1 MVKYMSQNCE
11 LDILI
16 EQLTNDNYHRQLDL
30 ILSKYQYLKENEKFS
45 KISKRK
51 EWGIYYT
58 NFKIAYQITEE
69 TLKFNNKDFN
79 KIKFFEPC
87 AGLGIFVITYLE
99 YIYNNDSMKNINIKN
114 IIKNIYIADIDNEAI
129 TFAKKI
135 IKKFVS
141 IKWHLEINLLDEN
154 IFIGNVINSND
165 YKIHDIKSLFNNH
178 IKFDLILTNPPYKN
192 IKASSKEIE
201 IEEIENYKE
210 NCKYLTKEIRKEFKY
225 QQGTLNLY
233 KIFLELIYSVY
244 SDENACIGVIIPS
257 SILTDYTSSLLR
269 KYLFTNAI
277 INNVF
282 TLKESSK
289 EFNDISQSLCYFGS
303 IKKKDINNI
312 ITLIEENKS
321 KYIIDLSK
329 IEHIDEHLPIIKLN
343 TSSLNIL
350 NKVHKFEKIKH
361 HQNIINLRGEL
372 DLTLNK
378 KYITQEKTKYN
389 LLQGKNIAE
398 WTFSDNSSFVKDSF
412 IEEEVSPKIAFSK
425 KDRLICHQISNVS
438 NKKRLKFSKIP
449 SNYILGNSCN
459 FISVNSFDI
468 DYLLGILNSYLMD
481 WHFRLFSSNNHINNY
496 EIDNLPIAINNNLEP
511 LIKTC
516 VEAILS
522 GDKQEIIKLNKL
534 IFKLYKLDKSEI
546 KEVLSNYNDEYAMQL
561 KKEYFE

>member
-1 MVKYMSQNCE
+1 MVKYLNQNYE
-11 LDILI
+11 LEILI
-16 EQLTNDNYHRQLDL
+16 EELTINNYYQQLDL
-30 ILSKYQYLKENEKFS
+30 ILSNYQHLKDNEKFS

-99 YIYNNDSMKNINIKN
+99 YIYNHSIKNINIED

-129 TFAKKI
+129 IIAKKL

-141 IKWHLEINLLDEN
+141 IKWNLEINLLEEN
-154 IFIGNVINSND
+154 IFIGNVINSNN
-165 YKIHDIKSLFNNH
+165 YKIHSTETLFNNH

-192 IKASSKEIE
+192 LKASSKELNS
-201 IEEIENYKE
+201 EEIEDYKE
-210 NCKYLTKEIRKEFKY
+210 NCKQLAKEIRNKLNY

-233 KIFLELIYSVY
+233 KIFLELIYTVY

-269 KYLFTNAI
+269 KYLFTNAL
-277 INNVF
+277 INNIF
-282 TLKESSK
+282 TLKENSK

-303 IKKKDINNI
+303 IKKKNI
-312 ITLIEENKS
+312 YNILTLIEENKT

-329 IEHIDEHLPIIKLN
+329 IENIDENLPIIKLN
-343 TSSLNIL
+343 NTSLNIL
-350 NKVHKFEKIKH
+350 NKLHKFEKIK
-361 HQNIINLRGEL
+361 QNKNIINLRGEL

-378 KYITQEKTKYN
+378 KYITHEKTKYN

-398 WTFSDNSSFVKDSF
+398 WTFSDNSSYVKESFVV
-412 IEEEVSPKIAFSK
+412 EEISKKIIFSK
-425 KDRLICHQISNVS
+425 KERIICHQISNIS

-459 FISVNSFDI
+459 FISVKNFDI

-496 EIDNLPIAINNNLEP
+496 EIDNLPIAINNQIEP
-511 LIKTC
+511 LIKEC
-516 VEAILS
+516 VEAILK
-522 GDKQEIIKLNKL
+522 GNKQEIIKLNKL
-534 IFKLYKLDKSEI
+534 IFKLYELNKNEI
-546 KEVLSNYNDEYAMQL
+546 IEVLANYDDEYVIQL

>member
-1 MVKYMSQNCE
+1 MVKYLNQNYE
-11 LDILI
+11 LEILI
-16 EQLTNDNYHRQLDL
+16 EELTINNYYQQLDL
-30 ILSKYQYLKENEKFS
+30 ILSNYQHLKDNEKFS

-99 YIYNNDSMKNINIKN
+99 YIYNHSIKNINIED

-129 TFAKKI
+129 IIAKKL

-141 IKWHLEINLLDEN
+141 IKWNLEINLLDEN
-154 IFIGNVINSND
+154 IFIGNVINSNN
-165 YKIHDIKSLFNNH
+165 YKIHSTETLFNNH

-192 IKASSKEIE
+192 LKASSKELNS
-201 IEEIENYKE
+201 EEIEDYKE
-210 NCKYLTKEIRKEFKY
+210 NCKQLAKEIRNKLNY

-233 KIFLELIYSVY
+233 KIFLELIYTVY

-269 KYLFTNAI
+269 KYLFTNAL
-277 INNVF
+277 INNIF
-282 TLKESSK
+282 TLKENSK

-303 IKKKDINNI
+303 IKKKNI
-312 ITLIEENKS
+312 YNILTLIEENKT

-329 IEHIDEHLPIIKLN
+329 IENIDENLPIIKLN
-343 TSSLNIL
+343 NTSLNIL
-350 NKVHKFEKIKH
+350 NKLHKFEKIK
-361 HQNIINLRGEL
+361 QNKNIINLRGEL

-378 KYITQEKTKYN
+378 KYITHEKTKYN

-398 WTFSDNSSFVKDSF
+398 WTFSDNSSYVKESFVV
-412 IEEEVSPKIAFSK
+412 EEISKKIIFSK
-425 KDRLICHQISNVS
+425 KERIICHQISNIS

-459 FISVNSFDI
+459 FISVKNFDI

-496 EIDNLPIAINNNLEP
+496 EIDNLPIAINNQIEP
-511 LIKTC
+511 LIKEC
-516 VEAILS
+516 VEAILK
-522 GDKQEIIKLNKL
+522 GNKQEIIKLNKL
-534 IFKLYKLDKSEI
+534 IFKLYELNKNEI
-546 KEVLSNYNDEYAMQL
+546 IEVLANYDDEYVIQL

>member
-1 MVKYMSQNCE
+1 MSQNCE
-11 LDILI
+11 LEILI

-30 ILSKYQYLKENEKFS
+30 ILNKYQYLKENEKFS

-51 EWGIYYT
+51 ELGIYYT

-99 YIYNNDSMKNINIKN
+99 YIYNNPMKNVNIKD
-114 IIKNIYIADIDNEAI
+114 IVKNIYIADIDSEAI
-129 TFAKKI
+129 ILAKRI
-135 IKKFVS
+135 IKKFIS
-141 IKWHLEINLLDEN
+141 IKWHLEIDLLDEN
-154 IFIGNVINSND
+154 IFIGNVINSNN
-165 YKIHDIKSLFNNH
+165 YKINDIKSLFNKH
-178 IKFDLILTNPPYKN
+178 LKFDLILTNPPYRN
-192 IKASSKEIE
+192 IKASSKELE
-201 IEEIENYKE
+201 IEEIEDYKE
-210 NCKYLTKEIRKEFKY
+210 NCKQLSKEIRKVLKY

-303 IKKKDINNI
+303 MKKKNTNNVL
-312 ITLIEENKS
+312 TLIEENKS

-329 IEHIDEHLPIIKLN
+329 IEQIDEYLPIIKLN
-343 TSSLNIL
+343 TTSLNIL
-350 NKVHKFEKIKH
+350 NKVHKFEKIKQN
-361 HQNIINLRGEL
+361 QNIINLRGEL

-378 KYITQEKTKYN
+378 KYITHEKTNYN

-398 WTFSDNSSFVKDSF
+398 WTFSNNSSFVKDSF
-412 IEEEVSPKIAFSK
+412 IEENVSQKIAFSK
-425 KDRLICHQISNVS
+425 KDRIICHQISNVS

-459 FISVNSFDI
+459 FISVNNFDI

-496 EIDNLPIAINNNLEP
+496 EIDNLPIAINNKMEP
-511 LIKTC
+511 LIKEC
-516 VEAILS
+516 VEAILK
-522 GDKQEIIKLNKL
+522 GNKQEIVKLNKL

-546 KEVLSNYNDEYAMQL
+546 IEVLANYNDEYATQL

>member
-1 MVKYMSQNCE
+1 MVKYMSENCE
-11 LDILI
+11 LGILI
-16 EQLTNDNYHRQLDL
+16 EQLTNDNYHQQLDL
-30 ILSKYQYLKENEKFS
+30 ILNKYQYLKENEKFS

-99 YIYNNDSMKNINIKN
+99 YIYNNSMKNINIKD

-129 TFAKKI
+129 MFAKKI

-141 IKWHLEINLLDEN
+141 IKWNLEINLLDEN

-165 YKIHDIKSLFNNH
+165 YKIHNTQSLFNKN

-192 IKASSKEIE
+192 VKASSKELE
-201 IEEIENYKE
+201 IEEMKDYKE
-210 NCKYLTKEIRKEFKY
+210 NCKQLAKEIRKELKY

-233 KIFLELIYSVY
+233 KIFLELIYSIY
-244 SDENACIGVIIPS
+244 SDENASIGVIIPS

-277 INNVF
+277 VNNVF
-282 TLKESSK
+282 NLKENSK

-303 IKKKDINNI
+303 KKKKNINNI
-312 ITLIEENKS
+312 LTLIEENKS

-361 HQNIINLRGEL
+361 HHNIINLRGEL

-496 EIDNLPIAINNNLEP
+496 EIDNLPIAINNKLEP
-511 LIKTC
+511 LIKIC
-516 VEAILS
+516 VEAILA
-522 GDKQEIIKLNKL
+522 GNKQEIVKLNKL
-534 IFKLYKLDKSEI
+534 IFKLYKLDTSEI